1 LHLHSNSIKYRVNR
15 AIERR
20 GRPINDDRLDIE
32 IALLLCHW
40 YGNAVLAPAT

>member
-1 LHLHSNSIKYRVNR
+1 VHR

-20 GRPINDDRLDIE
+20 GRPINEDRLDVE

-40 YGNAVLAPAT
+40 YDNAVLTTAT